1 MIRDRISKEATSYVN
16 VQVLKEHAMK
26 FFKQVRGSAKNRKV
40 VAALAVIAVLVIV
53 VTSLTFAAA
62 DGPEEVVRKFEE
74 AVYNNDVD
82 ALEEIVSPDDDRM
95 KIDREHLAQFLEFIH
110 GNDKY
115 METTMSLLQYQLAA
129 YQGNHMPYSDDY
141 NYGQVD
147 YYLKLEEGA
156 LFDSYSIGVRPYY
169 LHIKVGE
176 SGGTVKVDG
185 EEVLSSKQ
193 GGSKVLGPLMPG
205 QYKVEGTKKYPYA
218 LVKDVRELD
227 LFFDEQGQVKVDL
240 DLTGTYIHLDSVF
253 EDTQVIVNGE
263 PIKKTV
269 KELQEFGPVSLDGSI
284 TLQGERKFPW
294 GVTRSVKQKVTED
307 MTKVDLTPLP
317 FADKK
322 GKDQI
327 VKTINT
333 HIKQWVAAKVKH
345 DPSGYTLGED
355 SMKKEL
361 IRQIN
366 SIKRRFS
373 KSEPYMGVVL
383 GTRIDFDNLT
393 FTYEDDHYVIEIP
406 VEFHSEN
413 NNNFKKRMEEEFETE
428 MVTLRYDE
436 KGKRWLVHSSE
447 TILFGSN
454 YFQGK
459 GVVKSEFK

>member
-1 MIRDRISKEATSYVN
+1 MN

-26 FFKQVRGSAKNRKV
+26 FFKQVKGYAKNGKL
-40 VAALAVIAVLVIV
+40 VAALAVIAVLVIA

-74 AVYNNDVD
+74 AVYNKDVD

-110 GNDKY
+110 ENDKY

-129 YQGNHMPYSDDY
+129 YQGNHMPYPDNY

-147 YYLKLEEGA
+147 YYLKLEEGV
-156 LFDSYSIGVRPYY
+156 LFDSYSIGIRPYY
-169 LHIKVGE
+169 LHIKVDE
-176 SGGTVKVDG
+176 TGGTVKVDG

-193 GGSKVLGPLMPG
+193 GSSKVMGPLMPG

-218 LVKDVRELD
+218 LVKDVWELD
-227 LFFDEQGQVKVDL
+227 LFFDEQGQVKVNL
-240 DLTGTYIHLDSVF
+240 DLTGTHINLDSAF
-253 EDTQVIVNGE
+253 EDTRVIVNGK
-263 PIKKTV
+263 PLNKTV

-294 GVTRSVKQKVTED
+294 GVTRSDKKIVTEG

-317 FADKK
+317 FANKK

-327 VKTINT
+327 VQTINT
-333 HIKQWVAAKVKH
+333 HFKQWVAAKVKH
-345 DPSGYTLGED
+345 DHSGYTLGED

-393 FTYEDDHYVIEIP
+393 FTYEDDYYVIEIP
-406 VEFHSEN
+406 VEFHSKN
-413 NNNFKKRMEEEFETE
+413 NSNFRKRIEEEFETE

-436 KGKRWLVHSSE
+436 KGKRWLIHSFAEIYNPSR
-447 TILFGSN
+447 
-454 YFQGK
+454 YFKGK